1 MSKRIS
7 DLLNNLSKPTEDFTA
22 SEGEDNEGERSHDE
36 IIEYA
41 PKPKVR
47 KQKVRKQKIVLEED
61 EPENEPK
68 SEPKSEPLLIDNV
81 SSDAEDESSEEEIK
95 QEKPKKVKKP
105 SQLKKY
111 QQDKEVIKSSLVQI
125 KNLIREFKQNILK
138 LVKTYKNEELFEDDY
153 EDIIEHHNH
162 YKTQLLQNLYHLE
175 DDLNSNDVKLPKSIY
190 TSLDKAF
197 DTCKARVNKLL
208 EH

>member
-1 MSKRIS
+1 MPVKKIS
-7 DLLNNLSKPTEDFTA
+7 EMLNNLSKPTEDFTA
-22 SEGEDNEGERSHDE
+22 SEGESEGERSPDE

-41 PKPKVR
+41 PQPKVKKPRKVR
-47 KQKVRKQKIVLEED
+47 KQKRKV
-61 EPENEPK
+61 EPEPEEK
-68 SEPKSEPLLIDNV
+68 SEPEQEEQGESDESEESESEPEV
-81 SSDAEDESSEEEIK
+81 K

-111 QQDKEVIKSSLVQI
+111 QQDKEVIKMSIVQI

-162 YKTQLLQNLYHLE
+162 YKTQLLQQLYHLE
-175 DDLNSNDVKLPKSIY
+175 EDLNSQEVRLPKAIY
-190 TSLDKAF
+190 TQLDKAF
-197 DTCKARVNKLL
+197 DTCKARVGKLL